1 MKKPQSLESILTTAK
16 EAKGHFRDLQ
26 SNLASRISWLKTER
40 DKESQSKVE
49 DDFANVLAKWGIDS
63 PKNIPDAIFAL
74 KIRIALFAFLPVFYG
89 LFCLFMPW
97 VTHLLVLAIFSLP
110 CLFGILTACWR
121 IWILKHAQ
129 FVPLGRWCLQRFT
142 G

>member
-89 LFCLFMPW
+89 LFCLFVPSI
-97 VTHLLVLAIFSLP
+97 THWLVLAILSLP

-129 FVPLGRWCLQRFT
+129 FVPLGRWCLQRFM